1 MNSGHNL
8 IECRVAKGG
17 ASALLS
23 LGVPLLMLGFGVFYL
38 VASMLGKV
46 ALNDFGFY
54 FLAGWTTLVLWF
66 SYRALSMPR
75 QFDLGPDGWMHFRG
89 PLCDT
94 RLHADDVLSI
104 SPVRSQPGYLEL
116 HHRAG
121 TLRFVAQVD
130 GLHVFLT
137 RLRELNPSVQLSGS

>member
-1 MNSGHNL
+1 MNPGYNS
-8 IECRVAKGG
+8 IKCRVAKGG

-23 LGVPLLMLGFGVFYL
+23 LGVPLLMLGFGVFFL
-38 VASMLGKV
+38 LASMLGKV
-46 ALNDFGFY
+46 VLDDSGFY
-54 FLAGWTTLVLWF
+54 FLAGWTALVLWL

-75 QFDLGPDGWMHFRG
+75 QFDLGSDGWMHFRG

-104 SPVRSQPGYLEL
+104 APVRSQPGYLEL
-116 HHRAG
+116 RYGAG
-121 TLRFVAQVD
+121 TLRFVAQVE

-137 RLRELNPSVQLSGS
+137 RLHELNPSVRLSGC